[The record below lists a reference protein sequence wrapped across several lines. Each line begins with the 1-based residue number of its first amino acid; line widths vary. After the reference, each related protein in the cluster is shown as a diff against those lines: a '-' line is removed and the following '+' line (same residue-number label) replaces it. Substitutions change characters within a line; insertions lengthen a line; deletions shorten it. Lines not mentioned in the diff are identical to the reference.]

1 MHVLPL
7 PARERQ
13 PVKRLRALL
22 PLMLLLS
29 TGVVLLAGGMGRYL
43 APAHLASEHAAL
55 LHAVDAYPWMSRLA
69 YIGLLTLVTA
79 TGFPVS
85 ILVIIGGGLV
95 FGEVQGTLLSS
106 VGLLLGSL
114 LLFLASRYA
123 FASGTRV
130 APGLAGRLRHG
141 YARHPLNYTLFLRF
155 VPVFPF
161 GGVSVALAWLR
172 CPLWL
177 FMTATYLGGT
187 LMLIFETAIGA
198 DLRRHLQSGTA
209 FGWRL
214 LLDPQLLLPLGALA
228 VLALLPVLIHRRQK
242 SPSTRERGEPGTD

>member
-1 MHVLPL
+1 MHSH
-7 PARERQ
+7 ATHEESR

-22 PLMLLLS
+22 PLLLLLS

-43 APAHLASEHAAL
+43 APEHLATEHAAL
-55 LHAVDAYPWMSRLA
+55 LDAVRAHPWISRLA
-69 YIGLLTLVTA
+69 YVGLLTLVTA
-79 TGFPVS
+79 TGIPAS

-95 FGEVQGTLLSS
+95 FGEVQGTALSS

-114 LLFLASRYA
+114 LLFLASRFA
-123 FASGTRV
+123 FEAGRRP
-130 APGLAGRLRHG
+130 APKLAERLRHG

-177 FMTATYLGGT
+177 FVTATYLGGT

-198 DLRRHLQSGTA
+198 DLGRNLQSGVRLD
-209 FGWRL
+209 WRL
-214 LLDPQLLLPLGALA
+214 LLDPHLLLPLGALA
-228 VLALLPVLIHRRQK
+228 ALALLPILIHRRSAPAMPQK
-242 SPSTRERGEPGTD
+242 RDENGDH

>member
-1 MHVLPL
+1 M
-7 PARERQ
+7 
-13 PVKRLRALL
+13 KRLRALL
-22 PLMLLLS
+22 PLLLLIT
-29 TGVVLLAGGMGRYL
+29 TGVVLLAGGMGDYL
-43 APAHLASEHAAL
+43 DPRRLVSEHAAL
-55 LHAVDAYPWMSRLA
+55 LEAVGSRPWLSRAAYV
-69 YIGLLTLVTA
+69 GLLTLVTA
-79 TGFPVS
+79 TGLPAS
-85 ILVIIGGGLV
+85 ILVIIAGGLI
-95 FGEVQGTLLSS
+95 FGEIEGTALSS

-123 FASGTRV
+123 FGSGQRP
-130 APGLAGRLRHG
+130 APVLAERLRHG

-177 FMTATYLGGT
+177 FVTATWLGGT

-198 DLRRHLQSGTA
+198 DLGRNLAAGRD

-214 LLDPQLLLPLGALA
+214 LLDPELLLPLGALA
-228 VLALLPVLIHRRQK
+228 LLALLPILIRRRAR
-242 SPSTRERGEPGTD
+242 PPDRPRADDAVD

>member
-1 MHVLPL
+1 
-7 PARERQ
+7 
-13 PVKRLRALL
+13 
-22 PLMLLLS
+22 
-29 TGVVLLAGGMGRYL
+29 
-43 APAHLASEHAAL
+43 
-55 LHAVDAYPWMSRLA
+55 MSRLA

-79 TGFPVS
+79 TGIPAS

-114 LLFLASRYA
+114 LLFLAGRFAFEAGSR
-123 FASGTRV
+123 S
-130 APGLAGRLRHG
+130 APALAERLRHG

-177 FMTATYLGGT
+177 FVTATYLGGT

-198 DLRRHLQSGTA
+198 DLGRNLKSGVTI
-209 FGWRL
+209 GWHL

-228 VLALLPVLIHRRQK
+228 ALALLPILIRRK
-242 SPSTRERGEPGTD
+242 TAPTGMTGRDESGAD